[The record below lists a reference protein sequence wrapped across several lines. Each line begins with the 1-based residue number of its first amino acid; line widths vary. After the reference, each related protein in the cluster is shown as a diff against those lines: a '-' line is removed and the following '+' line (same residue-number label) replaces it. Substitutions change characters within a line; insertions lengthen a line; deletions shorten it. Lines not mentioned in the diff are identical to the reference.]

1 MKELVSILTPTFNAE
16 KYIRATIESVQNQS
30 YQHWEMILID
40 DASRDHTVSII
51 EEFAQNDSRIKL
63 FKLSENSGNGFARNA
78 ALEQATG
85 KYISYLDADDLWFPE
100 KLEKQIQFLKTNNLH
115 FTFSFYDSIDE
126 EGNNLNRRVESP
138 NPLTYKQLFFCNYVG
153 NLTTIYDVDY
163 FGKIILE
170 NTQKRQDWRIWLT
183 ILKQIKIAKPVPEPL
198 AFYRI
203 RKDSVSSSKFKLIKH
218 NFGVYRQ
225 FHGYNFVFSVL
236 LMIRFLY
243 TQLIIKTK
251 FIKKISRS
259 KFGTSSF

>member
-1 MKELVSILTPTFNAE
+1 MNDLVSILIPTYNTE
-16 KYIRATIESVQNQS
+16 KFIISTIESVQNQT
-30 YQHWEMILID
+30 YTNWEMILVD
-40 DASRDHTVSII
+40 DASTDNTIVII

-63 FKLSENSGNGFARNA
+63 FKLPENRGNGFARNA
-78 ALEQATG
+78 ALEKATG
-85 KYISYLDADDLWFPE
+85 KYIAYLDADDLWFRE
-100 KLEKQIQFLKTNNLH
+100 KLEKQIQFLKANNLH

-126 EGNNLNRRVESP
+126 EGNDLNRRVESP

-153 NLTTIYDVDY
+153 NLTAIYDADY

-170 NTQKRQDWRIWLT
+170 TTQKRQDWRIWLT
-183 ILKQIKIAKPVPEPL
+183 ILKQIKIAKPVPESL

-218 NFGVYRQ
+218 NFGVYRE

-243 TQLIIKTK
+243 TQLIVKQRY
-251 FIKKISRS
+251 IKKI
-259 KFGTSSF
+259 